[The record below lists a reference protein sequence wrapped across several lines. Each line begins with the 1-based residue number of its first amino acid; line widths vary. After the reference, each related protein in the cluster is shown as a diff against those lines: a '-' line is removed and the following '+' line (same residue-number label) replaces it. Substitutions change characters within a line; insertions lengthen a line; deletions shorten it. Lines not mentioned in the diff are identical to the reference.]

1 MRTCA
6 TIVLTMST
14 NAKDPLVFL
23 TVRIP
28 GSLMKR
34 VKKYLEARGMKL
46 HWFVREAVT
55 KAIEKEKTK

>member
-1 MRTCA
+1 
-6 TIVLTMST
+6 MST

-46 HWFVREAVT
+46 QWFVREAVT